1 MIEHYMTKYLDE
13 VDRLH
18 YVSWIQL
25 NIFHLSF
32 TLSKREYVDG
42 KRVGK

>member
-1 MIEHYMTKYLDE
+1 MIKHYMTKYLDE
-13 VDRLH
+13 VNQLH

-25 NIFHLSF
+25 NIFHWSF
-32 TLSKREYVDG
+32 RLSKREYIDG

>member
-13 VDRLH
+13 GDRLH

-25 NIFHLSF
+25 NIFHWSF
-32 TLSKREYVDG
+32 TLSKREYIDG